1 MIREVNKFIY
11 FQRHIQGKKTLITKA
26 FSFRYQGFFSIVRMN
41 KKQKRNNNFYPFSIT
56 SHHVISNYKESK
68 RSELHARITR
78 FSKVVGLRF
87 KRRSRRMLP
96 ATEKRRSLEAEVA
109 VRPRT
114 SRATSAK
121 VLAWGHSLS
130 AISRQNERGSWPS
143 SRGEPK
149 YSSTGHRALPRRLFS
164 GDGVSSSS
172 RKANIRRRFVG
183 LFGGVSSPEELAL
196 SARSTLNLRST
207 SRRASVSRSGPR
219 PVFLRDG
226 SRRAATQLSS
236 VLNCWRRSLTSP
248 NLTYTNVT

>member
-1 MIREVNKFIY
+1 
-11 FQRHIQGKKTLITKA
+11 
-26 FSFRYQGFFSIVRMN
+26 MN

-78 FSKVVGLRF
+78 FSKVVGLKF

-130 AISRQNERGSWPS
+130 AISRQESLVLTIWQLELNWLAKCSIGVLAGEMARAGAKARCGRGHVATC
-143 SRGEPK
+143 K
-149 YSSTGHRALPRRLFS
+149 YGTGTA
-164 GDGVSSSS
+164 
-172 RKANIRRRFVG
+172 I
-183 LFGGVSSPEELAL
+183 
-196 SARSTLNLRST
+196 
-207 SRRASVSRSGPR
+207 
-219 PVFLRDG
+219 PVQG
-226 SRRAATQLSS
+226 
-236 VLNCWRRSLTSP
+236 
-248 NLTYTNVT
+248 